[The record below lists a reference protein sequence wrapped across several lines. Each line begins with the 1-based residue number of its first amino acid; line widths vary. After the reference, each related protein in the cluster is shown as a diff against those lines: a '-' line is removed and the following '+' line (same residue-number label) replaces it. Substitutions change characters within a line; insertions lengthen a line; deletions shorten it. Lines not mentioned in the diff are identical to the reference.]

1 MHLSCNISDL
11 TKNLAGGKTTN
22 TLQHMMIHLNIL
34 EPSWLRTGRWMGV
47 IEAEDKPTCRSLDLA
62 GSFG

>member
-34 EPSWLRTGRWMGV
+34 EPSWLRTGR
-47 IEAEDKPTCRSLDLA
+47 
-62 GSFG
+62 